1 MATGDH
7 GDRQQVILDALS
19 REIERQAQDDDL
31 AEINLVALAI
41 AVDQALGGAEA
52 AEPETYDDGKEPD
65 ELNAANDG

>member
-1 MATGDH
+1 MATDDH

-41 AVDQALGGAEA
+41 AVDLALGGAEA
-52 AEPETYDDGKEPD
+52 AEPESYDDGKEPD